1 MRAMSFRFTSLTTTS
16 CQSVQVSHQTPQMMR
31 DYGPTLIVRVDFLQS
46 RAALL
51 RHWLCHECQL
61 MRELVSCDK
70 LHNMAFRCSLAKT
83 LKARKMRIEPLSQK
97 SAVSQERLVK
107 RAYLE
112 GGLCETEMIM
122 VANLV
127 SVLGRQ
133 N

>member
-1 MRAMSFRFTSLTTTS
+1 
-16 CQSVQVSHQTPQMMR
+16 MR
-31 DYGPTLIVRVDFLQS
+31 DYGPTLIVRVRFLQS

-83 LKARKMRIEPLSQK
+83 LKAGKMRIEPLSHK
-97 SAVSQERLVK
+97 SAVSQDRLVN

-127 SVLGRQ
+127 SVFGRQ
-133 N
+133 NKNFTDVGHDAERELWHSLEMLRYHLPGP

>member
-1 MRAMSFRFTSLTTTS
+1 
-16 CQSVQVSHQTPQMMR
+16 MR

-70 LHNMAFRCSLAKT
+70 LHNMAFRCSFAKT
-83 LKARKMRIEPLSQK
+83 LKAREMRIEPLSQK